1 VKRILLVGNPNVG
14 KSVIFTKLTG
24 VNVCVSN
31 YPGTT
36 VEFCRGSSIIGNEQ
50 VEIIDVPGAYSLEP
64 TNKAEEVAVEMLSE
78 GDLIINVVDATNL
91 ERNLF
96 LTTQLLE
103 RGTPLVVALNIW
115 DETKHRGIEID
126 VKRLSELLGVPVIPT
141 NARSGYGLDHLVR
154 ALKHATS
161 PRIEPLTVDER
172 WRRIGKI
179 ISSVQRIRHHHHT
192 FLERLEDA
200 SIHPVGGY
208 IVAAAVLAAT
218 FAIIRLIGESL
229 IGYILDP
236 FFEKA
241 YMPLLVRVSDYLT
254 GHPLLHDVL
263 VGKLVEGTINFKES
277 FGLLSTGLYVPIGM
291 VLPYVVA
298 FYFMLG
304 LLEDI
309 GYLPR
314 VAVLLDGFMHRLGL
328 HGYSIIPSL
337 LGLGCNVPALLATR
351 VLESKRERFIVATL
365 ISIAVPCAALQ
376 AMIVGLLAPFGM
388 RYVALVY
395 AVLFLVW
402 LGLGLII
409 RLFTRGFIP
418 ALLIE
423 IPPYRQPYLRSLLI
437 KFRIRAL
444 GFLKEAV
451 PVVIVGVGVVNVF
464 YALGILDHIARFT
477 SPVITKLLGLP
488 REAVIAVVIGFLRK
502 DIGVGMLAPLNMT
515 LKQLVVGC
523 ATLAM
528 FFPCIAT
535 FVVMFKELGPINTA
549 KSIGIMVLTA
559 FVVGGLL
566 NALLWF

>member
-1 VKRILLVGNPNVG
+1 MKRILLVGNPNVG
-14 KSVIFTKLTG
+14 KSVIFSKLTG

-36 VEFCRGSSIIGNEQ
+36 VEFCRGSSFVGKEE
-50 VEIIDVPGAYSLEP
+50 VEIIDVPGSYSLEP
-64 TNKAEEVAVEMLSE
+64 TSKAEEVAVEMLSE
-78 GDLIINVVDATNL
+78 GDVIINVVDATNL
-91 ERNLF
+91 ERNLY

-103 RGTPLVVALNIW
+103 RNIPLVIALNIW
-115 DETKHRGIEID
+115 DETKHRGIEIN
-126 VKRLSELLGVPVIPT
+126 VKRLSELLGVPVVPT
-141 NARSGYGLDHLVR
+141 NARSGYGLDRLMR
-154 ALKHATS
+154 SLRDARTPNLPPAS
-161 PRIEPLTVDER
+161 VDER
-172 WRRIGKI
+172 WRRIGEI
-179 ISSVQRIRHHHHT
+179 IGEVQRIRHHHHT
-192 FLERLEDA
+192 LLERFEDA

-208 IVAAAVLAAT
+208 IVAVLIIGAT
-218 FAIIRLIGESL
+218 FAVIRLIGESL
-229 IGYILDP
+229 IAYILDP
-236 FFEKA
+236 IFNNV
-241 YMPLLVRVSDYLT
+241 YMPFLLRIGEKLAGYS
-254 GHPLLHDVL
+254 LLHDIL
-263 VGKLVEGTINFKES
+263 IGKLVDGTIDFKES
-277 FGLLSTGLYVPIGM
+277 FGLLSTGVYVPIGM
-291 VLPYVVA
+291 VLPYVIA

-314 VAVLLDGFMHRLGL
+314 LAVLLDGFMHRLGL

-395 AVLFLVW
+395 SILFLVW
-402 LGLGLII
+402 MGLGGIM

-423 IPPYRQPYLRSLLI
+423 IPPYRAPYMKTLLM
-437 KFRIRAL
+437 KFKGRAL
-444 GFLKEAV
+444 GFLSEAV
-451 PVVIVGVGVVNVF
+451 PVVIIGVGVVNVF
-464 YALGILDHIARFT
+464 YALGILDQIAKFT
-477 SPVITKLLGLP
+477 SPLITRLLGLP
-488 REAVIAVVIGFLRK
+488 REAVLAVIIGFLRK

-515 LKQLVVGC
+515 VKQLVVGC

-535 FVVMFKELGPINTA
+535 FVVLFKELGFIHTA
-549 KSIGIMVLTA
+549 RAIAIMIVTA
-559 FVVGGLL
+559 LLVGGLL
-566 NALLWF
+566 NAVLWF